1 MRGIWS
7 KASKYYFSHKITAEN
22 PQGRRILEQVSGA
35 DMSSNLS
42 SSHIEYGSSA
52 FKAVLFSLFLAGF
65 AIFSSLYCVQPMMPI
80 LADYFHI
87 SPTQSSFPLSFST
100 IALAVGLIF
109 TGLISDR
116 FGRKPIMVWSLFS
129 VSVLLLLSAVL
140 PVWSV
145 FLATRILIGLTVS
158 GVAAVAMTYIGEEVA
173 AKDIGLAMGLY
184 ISGTAIGGMSGRL
197 IAGVLVDFISWQSAT
212 LIIGLINLCIAT
224 IFYFLLPKSRNFQAY
239 PIKLSRFL
247 TAFQH
252 NLSDPKLRILFLQG
266 FILMGCFVSVFN
278 YLSYRLIQSPFELSH
293 VWIGVISITYLA
305 GIYSSPRAAAWSQ
318 KFGRF
323 QVLVAMLA
331 SMLLGL
337 VFMLVNSL
345 VLVFIG
351 LLIFTFAF
359 FAAHSTA
366 SSWVSVQSLQ
376 YRAVGS
382 SLYLFCYYLGS
393 SVLGSSSGLVWE
405 KAGWFG
411 LSLFIG
417 IILVIG
423 LLIAQQL
430 KLKISKLE
438 IK

>member
-1 MRGIWS
+1 
-7 KASKYYFSHKITAEN
+7 
-22 PQGRRILEQVSGA
+22 
-35 DMSSNLS
+35 MSSNLS

-252 NLSDPKLRILFLQG
+252 NLSDPKLRLLFLQG

-337 VFMLVNSL
+337 VLMLVNSL

-393 SVLGSSSGLVWE
+393 SVLGSSSGLIWE

-411 LSLFIG
+411 LSVFIG

-423 LLIAQQL
+423 LFVAQQL
-430 KLKISKLE
+430 KPKISKLE

>member
-1 MRGIWS
+1 
-7 KASKYYFSHKITAEN
+7 
-22 PQGRRILEQVSGA
+22 
-35 DMSSNLS
+35 MSSNSS

-80 LADYFHI
+80 LADYFQV

-129 VSVLLLLSAVL
+129 VSVLLLLSAIL
-140 PVWSV
+140 PIWSV
-145 FLATRILIGLTVS
+145 FLTTRVMIGLTVS
-158 GVAAVAMTYIGEEVA
+158 GVAAVAMTYIGEEIA
-173 AKDIGLAMGLY
+173 EKDIGFAMGLY
-184 ISGTAIGGMSGRL
+184 ISGTAIGGMGGRL

-212 LIIGLINLCIAT
+212 LIIGILNLCIAGLF
-224 IFYFLLPKSRNFQAY
+224 FYLLPASRHFKAY
-239 PIKLSRFL
+239 PIKLNRFKNS
-247 TAFQH
+247 FRQ
-252 NLSDPKLRILFLQG
+252 NLSDPKLRVLFLQG

-278 YLSYRLIQSPFELSH
+278 YLSYRLIQAPFELSH

-305 GIYSSPRAAAWSQ
+305 GIYSSPRAAHWGQ
-318 KFGRF
+318 YYGKFRI
-323 QVLVAMLA
+323 LAAMIL
-331 SMLLGL
+331 M
-337 VFMLVNSL
+337 MLVGLALMLINQL
-345 VLVFIG
+345 IIVFIG
-351 LLIFTFAF
+351 LLIFTFSF

-366 SSWVSVQSLQ
+366 SSWVSIQSLQ

-405 KAGWFG
+405 SYGW
-411 LSLFIG
+411 
-417 IILVIG
+417 IG
-423 LLIAQQL
+423 LTVFITALLLTGLAFSL
-430 KLKISKLE
+430 KLRSN
-438 IK
+438 